1 MDAFLVIGV
10 FSKPLKPNSLYLRWM
25 MVQCINKKSQEE
37 GPLEDFPKPQKG
49 TVNRPD
55 LEPKLQIL
63 NWIA

>member
-1 MDAFLVIGV
+1 
-10 FSKPLKPNSLYLRWM
+10 